1 MPNAKRSYL
10 RRYDHRHPVP
20 RRARTECLRR
30 SNHTCQGCGRK
41 PATEAHHW
49 TYPLEEETTANH
61 LTGFCQ
67 DCHDLITWFIWF
79 VSFGGSRELFRELFP
94 ALLARVL
101 ECPERPERRRVGRP
115 RPLGNGWG
123 AVVSGES
130 SHRRGRGAAAAVLG
144 RVARLHGDRRR
155 RRPGGVLAGAHAPAE
170 QARRGA
176 PDVHPAALFSALT
189 IEESSRSRRPAGPS

>member
-30 SNHTCQGCGRK
+30 SHHTCQGCGRE

-49 TYPLEEETTANH
+49 TYPLEEETTADH

-94 ALLARVL
+94 ALLARAL
-101 ECPERPERRRVGRP
+101 ECPERPEHRRVGRP
-115 RPLGNGWG
+115 RPLCNGWG
-123 AVVSGES
+123 AVVSGKSRPIIGEAVALLLRCS
-130 SHRRGRGAAAAVLG
+130 GEWRDYIVTGVVDGRAGSWQVRTRPLG
-144 RVARLHGDRRR
+144 KSDEV
-155 RRPGGVLAGAHAPAE
+155 RPMC
-170 QARRGA
+170 
-176 PDVHPAALFSALT
+176 
-189 IEESSRSRRPAGPS
+189 ISRRCSAR

>member
-1 MPNAKRSYL
+1 MPNARRSYR
-10 RRYDHRHPVP
+10 RRYDYRHPTP

-30 SNHTCQGCGRK
+30 SNHICQGCGSE

-49 TYPLEEETTANH
+49 TYPIEEETTANH

-67 DCHDLITWFIWF
+67 DCHDIITWFIWF

-101 ECPERPERRRVGRP
+101 ECSERPEHRRVGRP
-115 RPLGNGWG
+115 RPMGSGWG

-130 SHRRGRGAAAAVLG
+130 RPVIGEAVALLLRCSGEWRDYVVTGVVDGRPGSWQVRTRPLG
-144 RVARLHGDRRR
+144 KRDEVRPMCTTGVAQHVDRR
-155 RRPGGVLAGAHAPAE
+155 
-170 QARRGA
+170 
-176 PDVHPAALFSALT
+176 
-189 IEESSRSRRPAGPS
+189 